1 VANHCAFANGMA
13 GNTWSPTSEFSDATA
28 TRTLASEITLRGIKM
43 RSIRYCIILTV
54 LVGPVLGCGSSGDD
68 VPRTKEGL
76 VPLPERP
83 GPSQA
88 EQKAAYLKRSKAQG
102 RPKG

>member
-1 VANHCAFANGMA
+1 
-13 GNTWSPTSEFSDATA
+13 
-28 TRTLASEITLRGIKM
+28 M
-43 RSIRYCIILTV
+43 RSFHGCLFAAI
-54 LVGPVLGCGSSGDD
+54 LVGSFAGCGSSGDD

-88 EQKAAYLKRSKAQG
+88 EQKAEYLKRSREAG
-102 RPKG
+102 RPRG